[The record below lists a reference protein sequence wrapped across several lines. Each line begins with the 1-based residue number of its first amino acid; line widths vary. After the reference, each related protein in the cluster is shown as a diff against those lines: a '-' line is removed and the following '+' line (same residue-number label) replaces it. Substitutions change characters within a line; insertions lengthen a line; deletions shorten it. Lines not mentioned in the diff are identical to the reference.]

1 MFLLAL
7 TTLWCTVIFTTLVAN
22 GHSTAYLEQQNEL
35 FRLIRRRDEE
45 EGKIHNLIRASI
57 PNGAKN
63 KKGESPEDTSSD

>member
-1 MFLLAL
+1 
-7 TTLWCTVIFTTLVAN
+7 
-22 GHSTAYLEQQNEL
+22 LEQQNEL